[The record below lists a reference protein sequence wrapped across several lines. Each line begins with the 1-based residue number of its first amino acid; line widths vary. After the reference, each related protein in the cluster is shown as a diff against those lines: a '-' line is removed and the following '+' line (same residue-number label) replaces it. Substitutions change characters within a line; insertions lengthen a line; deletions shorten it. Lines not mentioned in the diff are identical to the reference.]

1 MDNLY
6 KFVLSLE
13 KCKYLLTLLADK
25 PNSGLFWIRVSGPT
39 NNFLVTKTNVEVY
52 EDLNFVEQIIPAFT
66 IIDLLDFLPKYVEK
80 EGVKYYLNTQEFNK
94 RWNITYRNV
103 DSIRYLYYSED
114 KSLLDCLYNCL
125 LWKLIVYDHKD
136 I

>member
-6 KFVLSLE
+6 KSVLSLE

-94 RWNITYRNV
+94 RWNITYHNV
-103 DSIRYLYYSED
+103 DSIRYLYYNED

>member
-6 KFVLSLE
+6 KSVLSLE

-80 EGVKYYLNTQEFNK
+80 EGVKYYLNTQEFDK
-94 RWNITYRNV
+94 RWNITYCNV
-103 DSIRYLYYSED
+103 DSTRYLYYSED

>member
-6 KFVLSLE
+6 KSVLSLE

-39 NNFLVTKTNVEVY
+39 NNFLVTKTNVEIY

-125 LWKLIVYDHKD
+125 L
-136 I
+136 

>member
-6 KFVLSLE
+6 KSVLSLE

-66 IIDLLDFLPKYVEK
+66 IIDLLNFLPEYVEK

>member
-6 KFVLSLE
+6 KSVLSLE

-66 IIDLLDFLPKYVEK
+66 IIDLLDFLPEYVEK

>member
-6 KFVLSLE
+6 KSVLSLE

-52 EDLNFVEQIIPAFT
+52 EDLNFVEQIILAFT

-125 LWKLIVYDHKD
+125 LWKLVVYDHKD

>member
-6 KFVLSLE
+6 KSVLSLE
-13 KCKYLLTLLADK
+13 KCEYLLTLLADK
-25 PNSGLFWIRVSGPT
+25 SNSGLFWIRVSGPT

-94 RWNITYRNV
+94 RWNITYCNV

>member
-6 KFVLSLE
+6 KSVLSLE

-80 EGVKYYLNTQEFNK
+80 EGVKYYLNTQELNK

>member
-6 KFVLSLE
+6 KSVLSLE
-13 KCKYLLTLLADK
+13 KCEYLLTLLADK
-25 PNSGLFWIRVSGPT
+25 PNSGFFWIRVSGPT

-80 EGVKYYLNTQEFNK
+80 EGVKYYLNTQGFNK

>member
-6 KFVLSLE
+6 KSVLSLE

-25 PNSGLFWIRVSGPT
+25 PNLGLFWIRVSGPT

>member
-6 KFVLSLE
+6 KSVLSLE

-66 IIDLLDFLPKYVEK
+66 IIDLLDFLPKYIEK

-94 RWNITYRNV
+94 RWDITYRNV

>member
-6 KFVLSLE
+6 KSVLSLE

-66 IIDLLDFLPKYVEK
+66 IIDLLDFLLEYVEK

>member
-6 KFVLSLE
+6 ESVLSLE

-39 NNFLVTKTNVEVY
+39 NNFLVTKTNVEIY

>member
-1 MDNLY
+1 MESYYNL
-6 KFVLSLE
+6 
-13 KCKYLLTLLADK
+13 
-25 PNSGLFWIRVSGPT
+25 GI
-39 NNFLVTKTNVEVY
+39 
-52 EDLNFVEQIIPAFT
+52 
-66 IIDLLDFLPKYVEK
+66 
-80 EGVKYYLNTQEFNK
+80 VKMTTGLNTQEFNK

>member
-6 KFVLSLE
+6 KSVLSLE

-39 NNFLVTKTNVEVY
+39 NNFLVTKTNVEIY

-66 IIDLLDFLPKYVEK
+66 IIDLLDFLPEYVEK

>member
-6 KFVLSLE
+6 KSVLSLE
-13 KCKYLLTLLADK
+13 KCEYLLTLLADK
-25 PNSGLFWIRVSGPT
+25 SNSELFWIRVSGPT

>member
-6 KFVLSLE
+6 KSVLSLE

-114 KSLLDCLYNCL
+114 ESLLDCLYNCL

>member
-6 KFVLSLE
+6 KSVLSLE
-13 KCKYLLTLLADK
+13 KCKYLLTLLVDK

>member
-6 KFVLSLE
+6 KSVLSLE

-125 LWKLIVYDHKD
+125 LWKLIVYDNKD

>member
-6 KFVLSLE
+6 KSVLSLE

-103 DSIRYLYYSED
+103 DSIRYLYYNEG

>member
-6 KFVLSLE
+6 KSVLSLE

-25 PNSGLFWIRVSGPT
+25 PNSGLFWICVSGPT

-80 EGVKYYLNTQEFNK
+80 EGVKYYLNIQEFNK

>member
-6 KFVLSLE
+6 KSVLSLE
-13 KCKYLLTLLADK
+13 KCEYLLTLLADK
-25 PNSGLFWIRVSGPT
+25 PNSGLFWIHVSGPT

-66 IIDLLDFLPKYVEK
+66 IIDLLDFLPEYVEK

>member
-6 KFVLSLE
+6 KSVLSLE

-94 RWNITYRNV
+94 RWNITYHNV

-125 LWKLIVYDHKD
+125 LWKLIVYDNKD

>member
-6 KFVLSLE
+6 KSVLSLE
-13 KCKYLLTLLADK
+13 ECKYLLTLLADK

>member
-6 KFVLSLE
+6 KSVLSLE
-13 KCKYLLTLLADK
+13 RCKYLLTLLADK

-39 NNFLVTKTNVEVY
+39 NNFLVTKINVEVY

>member
-6 KFVLSLE
+6 KSVLSLE

-125 LWKLIVYDHKD
+125 LWKLIVYDYKD

>member
-6 KFVLSLE
+6 KSVLSLE

-25 PNSGLFWIRVSGPT
+25 PNSGLFWIRVSEPT
-39 NNFLVTKTNVEVY
+39 NNFLVTKTNVEIY

>member
-1 MDNLY
+1 M
-6 KFVLSLE
+6 LSLE

-39 NNFLVTKTNVEVY
+39 NNFLVTKTNVEIY

>member
-6 KFVLSLE
+6 KSVLSLE

-25 PNSGLFWIRVSGPT
+25 PNSGLFWIRVSRPT

-125 LWKLIVYDHKD
+125 LWKLIVYDNKD

>member
-6 KFVLSLE
+6 KSVLSLE

-103 DSIRYLYYSED
+103 DSIIYLYYSED

>member
-1 MDNLY
+1 MNNLY
-6 KFVLSLE
+6 KSVLSLE

-94 RWNITYRNV
+94 RWDITYRNV

>member
-6 KFVLSLE
+6 KSVLSLE

-39 NNFLVTKTNVEVY
+39 NNFLVTKTNVEIY

>member
-6 KFVLSLE
+6 KSVLSLE

-25 PNSGLFWIRVSGPT
+25 PNSGLFWIRVSGST

-125 LWKLIVYDHKD
+125 LWKLIVYDYKD

>member
-6 KFVLSLE
+6 KSVLSLE

-39 NNFLVTKTNVEVY
+39 NNFLVTKTNEEVY

>member
-6 KFVLSLE
+6 KSVLSLE

-25 PNSGLFWIRVSGPT
+25 LNSGLFWIRVSGPT

>member
-6 KFVLSLE
+6 KSVLSLE

-25 PNSGLFWIRVSGPT
+25 LNSGLFWIRVSGPT
-39 NNFLVTKTNVEVY
+39 NNFLVTKTNVEIY